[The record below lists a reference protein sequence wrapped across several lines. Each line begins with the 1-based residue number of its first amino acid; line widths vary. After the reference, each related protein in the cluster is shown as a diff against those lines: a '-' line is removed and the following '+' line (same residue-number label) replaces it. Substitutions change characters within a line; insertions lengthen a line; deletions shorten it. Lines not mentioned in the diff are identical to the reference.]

1 MVEIKKPVMIKGKR
15 YEEGDIFKPRKND
28 MSLVIRLNERGFIK
42 PLSKEELLELS
53 NSFIVAAKPKKTIK
67 NKEEKINE

>member
-28 MSLVIRLNERGFIK
+28 MPLVIRLNERGFIK

-53 NSFIVAAKPKKTIK
+53 NSFIVAEKHKKTVK
-67 NKEEKINE
+67 KEEKINE